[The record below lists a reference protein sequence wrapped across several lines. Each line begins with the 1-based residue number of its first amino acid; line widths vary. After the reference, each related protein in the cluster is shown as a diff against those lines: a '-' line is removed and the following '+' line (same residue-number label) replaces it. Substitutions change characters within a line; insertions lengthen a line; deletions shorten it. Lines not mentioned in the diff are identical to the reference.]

1 MMGRPFKEQC
11 PRSRQLRKIR
21 EDEVTEYREEEQE
34 DGRRERR
41 YKDV

>member
-21 EDEVTEYREEEQE
+21 EDEVAEYREEKREE
-34 DGRRERR
+34 ERRERR